1 MRSVNAAIGNSARF
15 SSSFQPGSADEE
27 PSSFCRSNALLASIG
42 SSHSSIRVSL
52 KRAGQDGTCHPRPIF
67 PIPFKG
73 REKKQQQTE
82 VGRVVVFLLM
92 QESINKFSASQ
103 EVIK

>member
-1 MRSVNAAIGNSARF
+1 MT
-15 SSSFQPGSADEE
+15 SS
-27 PSSFCRSNALLASIG
+27 
-42 SSHSSIRVSL
+42 
-52 KRAGQDGTCHPRPIF
+52 TIF

-82 VGRVVVFLLM
+82 VGRVVVFILK

-103 EVIK
+103 EVIKQ